1 MALATDDHFSARLL
15 REAAALVYVED
26 LGAPELQSDDA
37 HHLSV
42 VLRLRP
48 GELVVASDG
57 AGSYRGCRVAPAGG
71 AAAVAAA
78 GRSVGADGEPAKAAG
93 GRRTRSTV
101 IRLVPDTE
109 VLAMRRAVPAITV
122 GFSLAKADRTDWAV
136 AKLAEL
142 GVDRIVPLVCARTVA
157 RTGGGGSAGAKKAAR
172 LRRIA
177 REASMQA
184 RRVWLPVVDEPL
196 PFDEALQALGGSAGR
211 QQNLLQMTGGIALAE
226 PGGAALSLVTPILLV
241 GPEGGWSPE
250 ELAVGLPTVHLGNTI
265 LRVETAA
272 VVAGTLLTGLRSGV
286 VSPAGPTGRPPGVT
300 FSYGE

>member
-1 MALATDDHFSARLL
+1 
-15 REAAALVYVED
+15 
-26 LGAPELQSDDA
+26 
-37 HHLSV
+37 
-42 VLRLRP
+42 
-48 GELVVASDG
+48 
-57 AGSYRGCRVAPAGG
+57 
-71 AAAVAAA
+71 
-78 GRSVGADGEPAKAAG
+78 
-93 GRRTRSTV
+93 
-101 IRLVPDTE
+101 
-109 VLAMRRAVPAITV
+109 
-122 GFSLAKADRTDWAV
+122 
-136 AKLAEL
+136 
-142 GVDRIVPLVCARTVA
+142 
-157 RTGGGGSAGAKKAAR
+157 
-172 LRRIA
+172 
-177 REASMQA
+177 MQA